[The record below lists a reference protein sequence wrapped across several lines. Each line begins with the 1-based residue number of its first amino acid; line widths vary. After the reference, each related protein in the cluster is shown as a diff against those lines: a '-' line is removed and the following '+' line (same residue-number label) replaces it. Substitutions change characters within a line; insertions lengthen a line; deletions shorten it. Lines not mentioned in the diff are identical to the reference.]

1 MESDLRQ
8 APADDSIEAYLPG
21 YRFGIVLLLLLAT
34 FVFMAAGF
42 SGSWVALVTVMLQG
56 ATLLAA
62 LRAAQVGQRYM
73 PLTFLLVLGALAGA
87 VVATFFSSG
96 NVQGGL
102 FLLNVVLVA
111 VAPVVIARSILRR
124 GVIDVHAVL
133 GALCIYVFI
142 GMLWAFLY
150 NAIGAIG
157 SEPFFVQTHNAT
169 TADYLYFSYV
179 TQTTVGYGDLTAA
192 TGFGRA
198 LAVLEALTGQIY
210 LVTVVALL
218 VTNLRRTTRFER

>member
-42 SGSWVALVTVMLQG
+42 SGGWVALVTVMLQG

-73 PLTFLLVLGALAGA
+73 RLTFLLVLGALAGA

-102 FLLNVVLVA
+102 FLLNVVLIA

-157 SEPFFVQTHNAT
+157 SESFFVQTHNAT

-179 TQTTVGYGDLTAA
+179 TQTTVGYGDFTAA
-192 TGFGRA
+192 TGFGRD
-198 LAVLEALTGQIY
+198 LAVLESLTAQIY

-218 VTNLRRTTRFER
+218 VTNVRRTRRFER

>member
-1 MESDLRQ
+1 
-8 APADDSIEAYLPG
+8 
-21 YRFGIVLLLLLAT
+21 LLLLLST

-42 SGSWVALVTVMLQG
+42 SGSWVVLVTVALQWV
-56 ATLLAA
+56 TLLAA
-62 LRAAQVGQRYM
+62 LRAARVGQRYLR
-73 PLTFLLVLGALAGA
+73 LTLLLVIAAFAGA

-96 NVQGGL
+96 SVQGGL

-124 GVIDVHAVL
+124 GVIDVHTVL

-150 NAIGAIG
+150 NAIGALG
-157 SEPFFVQTHNAT
+157 SEPFFVQTRNVT

-179 TQTTVGYGDLTAA
+179 TQTTVGYGDFTAA

-218 VTNLRRTTRFER
+218 VSNLGRTRRFDR

>member
-1 MESDLRQ
+1 PRRRLVSGVDAEETTLTPANTDAPAADELQLMESDLRQ

-21 YRFGIVLLLLLAT
+21 YRFGIVLVLLLAT

-42 SGSWVALVTVMLQG
+42 SGSWVVLVTVMLQG

-73 PLTFLLVLGALAGA
+73 RLTLLLVLGAFAGA

-102 FLLNVVLVA
+102 FLLNIALIA

-124 GVIDVHAVL
+124 GIIDVHAVL

-179 TQTTVGYGDLTAA
+179 
-192 TGFGRA
+192 
-198 LAVLEALTGQIY
+198 
-210 LVTVVALL
+210 
-218 VTNLRRTTRFER
+218 

>member
-1 MESDLRQ
+1 
-8 APADDSIEAYLPG
+8 G
-21 YRFGIVLLLLLAT
+21 
-34 FVFMAAGF
+34 
-42 SGSWVALVTVMLQG
+42 QG
-56 ATLLAA
+56 GTLLGGV
-62 LRAAQVGQRYM
+62 RAAQVGQRYM
-73 PLTFLLVLGALAGA
+73 RLTLLLVLGAFAGA

-102 FLLNVVLVA
+102 FLLNVALIA

-124 GVIDVHAVL
+124 GIIDVHAVL

-192 TGFGRA
+192 TGFGGA
-198 LAVLEALTGQIY
+198 LAVLEALTGEIY

-218 VTNLRRTTRFER
+218 VTNLRRTRRFES

>member
-1 MESDLRQ
+1 LTPANTDAPAADELQLMESDLRQ

-21 YRFGIVLLLLLAT
+21 YRFGIVLVLLLAT

-42 SGSWVALVTVMLQG
+42 SGSWVVLVTVMLQG

-73 PLTFLLVLGALAGA
+73 RLTLLLVLGAFAGA

-102 FLLNVVLVA
+102 FLLNVALIA

-124 GVIDVHAVL
+124 GIIDVHAVL

-157 SEPFFVQTHNAT
+157 SEPFFVQTHNAPAPIT
-169 TADYLYFSYV
+169 CTSAM
-179 TQTTVGYGDLTAA
+179 
-192 TGFGRA
+192 
-198 LAVLEALTGQIY
+198 
-210 LVTVVALL
+210 
-218 VTNLRRTTRFER
+218 